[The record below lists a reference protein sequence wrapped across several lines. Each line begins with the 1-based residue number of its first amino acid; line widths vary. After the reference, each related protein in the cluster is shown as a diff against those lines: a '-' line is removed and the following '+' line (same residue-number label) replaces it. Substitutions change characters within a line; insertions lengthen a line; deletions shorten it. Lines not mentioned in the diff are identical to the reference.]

1 MSQNVPECPNSD
13 NANARPNPAVEP
25 ANPAA
30 AHRDPDP
37 PLPANQ
43 QSAIALLLSGVHTG
57 DVAAAVGVDR
67 RTLYRW
73 RHHDPRFIR
82 ALRHQ
87 RAELLDTA
95 NDRLRNLLDAA
106 LNTLQLQL
114 ADPYTPT
121 SHRAAK
127 TLLSLARIGEPAP
140 RRRSTPSQSAIRN
153 SQSAILPTPTAPD
166 YTPAQT

>member
-1 MSQNVPECPNSD
+1 MSQNVPECPNFS
-13 NANARPNPAVEP
+13 NANAVNPAE
-25 ANPAA
+25 
-30 AHRDPDP
+30 PDP
-37 PLPANQ
+37 PLPDNQ
-43 QSAIALLLSGVHTG
+43 QRAIALLLSGVHTG

-127 TLLSLARIGEPAP
+127 TLLSLARIGQPAAP
-140 RRRSTPSQSAIRN
+140 RPRTTASQTPPPQPQPDKSQAVPN
-153 SQSAILPTPTAPD
+153 VA
-166 YTPAQT
+166 